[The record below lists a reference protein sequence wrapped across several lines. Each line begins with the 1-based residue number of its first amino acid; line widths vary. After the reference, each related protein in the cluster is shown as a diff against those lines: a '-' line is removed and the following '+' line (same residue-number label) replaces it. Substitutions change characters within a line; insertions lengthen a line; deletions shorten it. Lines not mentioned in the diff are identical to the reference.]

1 MWNDAGSALDLI
13 HVSFSFIKQEV
24 ILKIIC
30 LGVKLEQQKD
40 KKKKKW
46 PLRNPEK
53 MHPCSF
59 VQEVYF
65 VNDHTVRTEVD
76 ESFRRKHKSIDFSL
90 RLFQNLIGPLSRN
103 ESIKR
108 QIFI

>member
-40 KKKKKW
+40 KKKKVA
-46 PLRNPEK
+46 
-53 MHPCSF
+53 ST
-59 VQEVYF
+59 Q
-65 VNDHTVRTEVD
+65 
-76 ESFRRKHKSIDFSL
+76 S
-90 RLFQNLIGPLSRN
+90 
-103 ESIKR
+103 
-108 QIFI
+108 